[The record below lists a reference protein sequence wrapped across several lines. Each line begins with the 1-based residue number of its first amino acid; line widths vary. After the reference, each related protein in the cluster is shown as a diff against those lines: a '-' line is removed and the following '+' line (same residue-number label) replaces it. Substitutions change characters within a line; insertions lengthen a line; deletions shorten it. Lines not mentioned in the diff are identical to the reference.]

1 MPCFPLHYQPI
12 KFELCLWYN
21 DEDNQDLVHVYP
33 ELSPPLSD
41 PQCEGRVEPY
51 SAEGDPGVLLA
62 AGEGQG
68 ATDQGELHQGGGD
81 VEDQGGQHE
90 ADPSRPS
97 VYGLRECPC
106 LAV

>member
-12 KFELCLWYN
+12 KFELCLWFN
-21 DEDNQDLVHVYP
+21 AEDDQDLVHVYP
-33 ELSPPLSD
+33 ELSSPLSD

-68 ATDQGELHQGGGD
+68 ATNQGELHQGGSD

-90 ADPSRPS
+90 ADPTRPS
-97 VYGLRECPC
+97 VYGLGECPC